1 MGRSGSAYKI
11 RKKGTGLV
19 PRNTELDV
27 LRGMQVGEKENKS
40 LDV

>member
-11 RKKGTGLV
+11 RKKGTGMV
-19 PRNTELDV
+19 PRNTELDL
-27 LRGMQVGEKENKS
+27 LREMQVSEKENKS